1 MCHYILDNNSHISW
15 WISALFILME
25 TEVKKFTISPC
36 VSPLPDKTKTT

>member
-1 MCHYILDNNSHISW
+1 
-15 WISALFILME
+15 ME